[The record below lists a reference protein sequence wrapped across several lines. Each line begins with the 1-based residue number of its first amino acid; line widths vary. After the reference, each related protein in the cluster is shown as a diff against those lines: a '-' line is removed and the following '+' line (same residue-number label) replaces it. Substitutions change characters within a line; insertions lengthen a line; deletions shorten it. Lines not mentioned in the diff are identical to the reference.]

1 VVVREV
7 KELRDKSEEE
17 LRRELEEARTE
28 LRNVRMKI
36 ATGSAE
42 VGTATIGN
50 LRRRIARI
58 LTILG
63 EKERAK

>member
-1 VVVREV
+1 
-7 KELRDKSEEE
+7 
-17 LRRELEEARTE
+17 
-28 LRNVRMKI
+28 MKI

-42 VGTATIGN
+42 VGTATIRN

-58 LTILG
+58 FTILG

>member
-1 VVVREV
+1 MVVREV
-7 KELRDKSEEE
+7 KELREKGEEE
-17 LRRELEEARTE
+17 LRRELDEARTE

-42 VGTATIGN
+42 VGTATIRN

-63 EKERAK
+63 EKEREK

>member
-42 VGTATIGN
+42 VGTATIRN

-58 LTILG
+58 LTIRG